1 MISKW
6 QPKLAASKLLVPA
19 SETGRPASSGTGSAG
34 RGPTHGSANSSANAT
49 PRVSLSGGLGF
60 APIARAVPVGP
71 PAGGFGAGAG
81 AVAAGGVK
89 VQGSSL
95 RRVGSGAIASS
106 LAKEGLG
113 GGGEEASLRPLMPLA
128 CGAGAEA
135 GGVVDSRGVGSAAGG
150 GSGFRRCTSEAG
162 VMGSLS
168 FPVHPLQAPGR

>member
-19 SETGRPASSGTGSAG
+19 SETGRPAGSAGTGSVG
-34 RGPTHGSANSSANAT
+34 RGQTRGSANSSVSVT
-49 PRVSLSGGLGF
+49 PRASLCGGLGF
-60 APIARAVPVGP
+60 APIASAVPFG

-81 AVAAGGVK
+81 IVKAGGAK
-89 VQGSSL
+89 PQGSCL

-106 LAKEGLG
+106 LAKEGVG

-135 GGVVDSRGVGSAAGG
+135 GGLVGSRGVGSAAGG
-150 GSGFRRCTSEAG
+150 GYGFRRCTSEAG
-162 VMGSLS
+162 PMGSLS